1 MTYVTKTW
9 DFHDAISKRFEDVV
23 IDNVCHLTGTTAT
36 VETNKGVFHCESFV
50 DDNETIYMRVTE
62 FVE

>member
-9 DFHDAISKRFEDVV
+9 DFHDALSKRFKDVV
-23 IDNVCHLTGTTAT
+23 IDNVRHLTGNSSV

-50 DDNETIYMRVTE
+50 DDSEIIFMKVTE